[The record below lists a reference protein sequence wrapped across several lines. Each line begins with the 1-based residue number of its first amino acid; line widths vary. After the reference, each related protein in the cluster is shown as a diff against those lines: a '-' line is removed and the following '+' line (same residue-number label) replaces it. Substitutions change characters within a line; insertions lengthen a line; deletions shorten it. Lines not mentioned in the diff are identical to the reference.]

1 MEYYPQKHQISM
13 YMACIVYLEFS
24 WQGDYL
30 LSRPDTYIARALSS
44 GDPQPPDYKHNIYV
58 SPLRKMMTMVK
69 MAKMEK
75 LRPELMIVVDASS

>member
-1 MEYYPQKHQISM
+1 M

-44 GDPQPPDYKHNIYV
+44 GDPQPPAYKPIIYITTEEDDDKGDDGKDG
-58 SPLRKMMTMVK
+58 RVK
-69 MAKMEK
+69 T
-75 LRPELMIVVDASS
+75 